1 MKQDLPEIG
10 KIYRFFDDGIT
21 TPSRCYE
28 AKVTDII
35 PYSQEYYIV
44 NAFNS
49 RYDCE
54 MPMTLQDIL
63 KEKHENYN
71 Y

>member
-28 AKVTDII
+28 AKVEGII
-35 PYSQEYYIV
+35 FIKKQYEIQS
-44 NAFNS
+44 
-49 RYDCE
+49 
-54 MPMTLQDIL
+54 
-63 KEKHENYN
+63 
-71 Y
+71 